1 MDKSRINRLVMQ
13 VYEAAREVHEQCG
26 TGISVAL
33 FKSCLAHEMRLNG
46 LRFRLDQAFPVVYK
60 NIKLDHA
67 LTAHFFVEDILP
79 LNLIQSGEEAA
90 QEMLSLLRMNDLPIG
105 LIIEINKTQLVDGLI
120 KIQNPLKRTL

>member
-1 MDKSRINRLVMQ
+1 
-13 VYEAAREVHEQCG
+13 
-26 TGISVAL
+26 
-33 FKSCLAHEMRLNG
+33 MRLNG

-60 NIKLDHA
+60 NVKLDHA
-67 LTAHFFVEDILP
+67 LTAHFFVEEILP